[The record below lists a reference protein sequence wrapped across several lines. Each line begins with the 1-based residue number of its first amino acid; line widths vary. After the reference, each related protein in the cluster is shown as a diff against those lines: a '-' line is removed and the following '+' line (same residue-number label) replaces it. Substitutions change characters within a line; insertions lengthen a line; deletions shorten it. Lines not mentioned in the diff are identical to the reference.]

1 MYASRAVRVNV
12 TITNRVEKCRIHRGW
27 PLYLSPAEASD
38 HEVYVYAH
46 VLSLD
51 RLLSVQDVVF
61 IEHC

>member
-51 RLLSVQDVVF
+51 RLLSV
-61 IEHC
+61 